1 MSLLDK
7 INNVTISFK
16 DLWAVQEEL
25 AEYRKLGERDFET
38 LMYVIADLYKGD
50 PLKAG
55 AVMFR
60 MLALARLVIEEG
72 APGWTLPMQPDGS
85 ILADKCVFAAAAVEP
100 ILEDGNE
107 VKFERESFLKKALEY
122 SEIEGNA

>member
-25 AEYRKLGERDFET
+25 TEFRKLGERDFET
-38 LMYVIADLYKGD
+38 VMYVIADLYKGD

-85 ILADKCVFAAAAVEP
+85 IPADKCVFAAAAVEP
-100 ILEDGNE
+100 ILEDGNIII
-107 VKFERESFLKKALEY
+107 FERESFLKKALEY

>member
-1 MSLLDK
+1 MCILDK
-7 INNVTISFK
+7 LNNVTISFK

-25 AEYRKLGERDFET
+25 AEFRKLGERDFET
-38 LMYVIADLYKGD
+38 VMYIIADLYKGD

-60 MLALARLVIEEG
+60 MLALERLVIEEG
-72 APGWTLPMQPDGS
+72 APGWILPMQPDGS
-85 ILADKCVFAAAAVEP
+85 IPADKCVFAAAAVEP

-107 VKFERESFLKKALEY
+107 VKFERESFLKRALEY